1 MAFLALL
8 VCSLL
13 VASSY
18 SQNSWPNFGGYGG
31 GRPGGGYG
39 GGTSGGG
46 GGHSGGNSGGVG
58 GYNGGNPGGNTGGGS
73 NTGKC
78 TCKLSCVDKL
88 VKSDTA
94 KCDAGYTAMSCSCG
108 SGCGSYNFKG
118 SDVCF
123 CQCKNIDWTS
133 ARCCKMV

>member
-18 SQNSWPNFGGYGG
+18 SQPGWPGYGGGNSGGGYGG
-31 GRPGGGYG
+31 GRPGGGGYG
-39 GGTSGGG
+39 WGNSGGG
-46 GGHSGGNSGGVG
+46 GHGGGNS
-58 GYNGGNPGGNTGGGS
+58 GGNTGGGS
-73 NTGKC
+73 NTGRC
-78 TCKLSCVDKL
+78 ACKLSCKDVMTRTN
-88 VKSDTA
+88 TA

-123 CQCKNIDWTS
+123 CQCQNMDWTS